1 MNAEHTRIFEDAG
14 FLHEVANQAA
24 WRRLKAAE
32 YPEDDRNVK
41 SADALDALAE
51 WINTH
56 SDHVVVGELAAALDG
71 LYADPDYGITFV
83 PTVCDR
89 LGRYGF
95 HHEAPES
102 PETFLADL
110 VAAIARE
117 HAS

>member
-110 VAAIARE
+110 VAASAWE